1 MKYLTIP
8 LRFAAALSFVLIT
21 VALLRPLNVR
31 AQEGAIVRSIEIQY
45 VGPETVSRERI
56 LANLRTRVG
65 SPYSETTVEDDIR
78 NLYKTGAVQNV
89 RMYGEPQANGV
100 RVMVIVATRVLVT
113 EIEIDGAESIKPQ
126 KVRARIKFKVPGP
139 AKEETLEEGRQNIID
154 LYQRKGFTGVD
165 VQFRLQINEAR
176 GTARAIYTVNE
187 GQKGAVRAV
196 RFEGNAHFS
205 ERILRK
211 QMKTKAKS
219 IISFF
224 DKSGRLDN
232 QQLQQDLDSLREFYQ
247 NHGYIEV
254 AIKDVRQE
262 HYDGSL
268 RLVVVIAEGLQYHV
282 GKLTIV
288 GQQAG
293 SADKIR
299 AILKMKEGSVY
310 SPKALHDDAKAVTDA
325 YGAGGYVDVQLLPQ
339 GIPAGP
345 GVVDLT
351 YTVDEGGRSFVERV
365 NIVGNTRTKDKVIRR
380 EILIA
385 PGDVFNTV
393 RVDRSKQRLENLG
406 YFSKVDTFPE
416 DTTVPGRKDLL
427 VQLEEKRTGS
437 LNFGAGFSTIDSLV
451 GFVEL
456 TQGNFDLFNW
466 PTFTGGGEKFRAR
479 VQYGTE
485 RQDYVLALTEP
496 YFLDRPLSLG
506 GEAFYHESDFLS
518 TEYNQRNY
526 GFNVDLRKPITSFAS
541 ISLDYRLEEIDIFN
555 VSSTASSAIMAEEGS
570 HLQSQ
575 VGTTLLL
582 DTRDNVFLTRRGTR
596 VTFTPYIAGG
606 FLGGNTQVYGFSLA
620 ASQYFLLPYDTI
632 LLLDGEAATVDTWG
646 SGDRVPIFDRL
657 FLGGANN
664 LRGFDF
670 RDVGPKD
677 NSGEPLGGQTLARIT
692 IEYTV
697 PIITKVR
704 GAIFYDTGFVNTNSY
719 DFGTSHIASDVG
731 VGLRLDLPI
740 GPLRI
745 DYGYPIQ
752 KDNNTNGG
760 KINFNV
766 GYQF

>member
-1 MKYLTIP
+1 
-8 LRFAAALSFVLIT
+8 
-21 VALLRPLNVR
+21 
-31 AQEGAIVRSIEIQY
+31 
-45 VGPETVSRERI
+45 
-56 LANLRTRVG
+56 
-65 SPYSETTVEDDIR
+65 
-78 NLYKTGAVQNV
+78 
-89 RMYGEPQANGV
+89 
-100 RVMVIVATRVLVT
+100 
-113 EIEIDGAESIKPQ
+113 
-126 KVRARIKFKVPGP
+126 
-139 AKEETLEEGRQNIID
+139 
-154 LYQRKGFTGVD
+154 
-165 VQFRLQINEAR
+165 
-176 GTARAIYTVNE
+176 
-187 GQKGAVRAV
+187 
-196 RFEGNAHFS
+196 
-205 ERILRK
+205 
-211 QMKTKAKS
+211 
-219 IISFF
+219 
-224 DKSGRLDN
+224 
-232 QQLQQDLDSLREFYQ
+232 
-247 NHGYIEV
+247 
-254 AIKDVRQE
+254 
-262 HYDGSL
+262 
-268 RLVVVIAEGLQYHV
+268 V

-406 YFSKVDTFPE
+406 YFAKVDTFPE

-466 PTFTGGGEKFRAR
+466 PTFTGAGEKFRAR
-479 VQYGTE
+479 VQYGTQ
-485 RQDYVLALTEP
+485 RQDYVLSLTEP

-506 GEAFYHESDFLS
+506 GEAFYHQSDFFS

-555 VSSTASSAIMAEEGS
+555 VDPTASSAIQAEAGS

-575 VGTTLLL
+575 VGTTLLF

-596 VTFTPYIAGG
+596 VVFTPYVAGG

-632 LLLDGEAATVDTWG
+632 LLFDGEAATVDTWG
-646 SGDRVPIFDRL
+646 NGDRVPIFDRL

-664 LRGFDF
+664 LRGFNF

-677 NSGEPLGGQTLARIT
+677 EQGEPLGGQTLARIT

-719 DFGTSHIASDVG
+719 DFSTNHIASDVG

-740 GPLRI
+740 GPVRI

>member
-1 MKYLTIP
+1 MKYLTTP

-21 VALLRPLNVR
+21 VALLTPLNVR

-45 VGPETVSRERI
+45 VGPETMSRERI
-56 LANLRTRVG
+56 LDDLRTRVG

-100 RVMVIVATRVLVT
+100 KVMVIVATRVLVT
-113 EIEIDGAESIKPQ
+113 EIEIDGAESIKPK
-126 KVRARIKFKVPGP
+126 KVRAYIKFKVPSP

-176 GTARAIYTVNE
+176 GTARAIYTITE

-205 ERILRK
+205 ERTLRK
-211 QMKTKAKS
+211 QMKTKAKTL
-219 IISFF
+219 ISVF

-268 RLVVVIAEGLQYHV
+268 RLVIVIAEGLQYHV

-299 AILKMKEGSVY
+299 GILKMKEGSIY

-380 EILIA
+380 EILIV

-451 GFVEL
+451 GFAEL

-466 PTFTGGGEKFRAR
+466 PTFTGAGEKFRAR

-506 GEAFYHESDFLS
+506 GEAFYHVSDFLS

-526 GFNVDLRKPITSFAS
+526 GFDVHLRKPLTPFAS
-541 ISLDYRLEEIDIFN
+541 ISLDYVLQEIDIFN
-555 VSSTASSAIMAEEGS
+555 VVVGASSAITDAEGS

-575 VGTTLLL
+575 VGTTLLF
-582 DTRDNVFLTRRGTR
+582 DTRDNVFLTRHGTR
-596 VTFTPYIAGG
+596 VAFTPQISGG
-606 FLGGNTQVYGFSLA
+606 FLGGNTQVYSFDLA
-620 ASQYFLLPYDTI
+620 ASHYFLLPYDTI
-632 LLLDGEAATVDTWG
+632 LVLDGEVGTVDTWG
-646 SGDRVPIFDRL
+646 NGDRVPIFDRL

-677 NSGEPLGGQTLARIT
+677 DSGEPIGGQTLARIT
-692 IEYTV
+692 VEYTF
-697 PIITKVR
+697 PIIPKVR
-704 GAIFYDTGFVNTNSY
+704 GAIFYDTGFVNTNAY
-719 DFGTSHIASDVG
+719 DFSTNHIASDVG
-731 VGLRLDLPI
+731 IGVRLDLPI
-740 GPLRI
+740 GPVRV
-745 DYGYPIQ
+745 DYGIPIQ
-752 KDNNTNGG
+752 KDNNNNGG

>member
-1 MKYLTIP
+1 MKYLTTP

-21 VALLRPLNVR
+21 VALLTPLNVR

-56 LANLRTRVG
+56 LDNLRTRVG

-100 RVMVIVATRVLVT
+100 KVMVIVATRVLVT

-154 LYQRKGFTGVD
+154 LYQRKGFTGID
-165 VQFRLQINEAR
+165 VQFRLQIDEAR
-176 GTARAIYTVNE
+176 GTARAIYTINE

-205 ERILRK
+205 ERTLRR

-219 IISFF
+219 IISIF

-268 RLVVVIAEGLQYHV
+268 RLVIVIAEGLQYHV

-299 AILKMKEGSVY
+299 AILKMKEGSIY

-351 YTVDEGGRSFVERV
+351 YTVDEGLRSFVERV

-466 PTFTGGGEKFRAR
+466 PTFTGAGEKFRAR

-485 RQDYVLALTEP
+485 RQDYVLSLTEP

-506 GEAFYHESDFLS
+506 GEAFYHQSDFFS

-541 ISLDYRLEEIDIFN
+541 ISLDYRLEEIDIFD
-555 VSSTASSAIMAEEGS
+555 VDPAASVAILEESGS

-575 VGTTLLL
+575 VGTTLLF

-596 VTFTPYIAGG
+596 VTFTPYVAGG

-632 LLLDGEAATVDTWG
+632 LLFDGEAATVDTWG
-646 SGDRVPIFDRL
+646 NGDRVPIFDRL

-677 NSGEPLGGQTLARIT
+677 NNDEPLGGQTLARIT

>member
-1 MKYLTIP
+1 MKYLTTP

-21 VALLRPLNVR
+21 VALLTPLNVR

-56 LANLRTRVG
+56 LDNLRTRVG

-100 RVMVIVATRVLVT
+100 KVMVIVATRVLVT

-154 LYQRKGFTGVD
+154 LYQRKGFTGID

-176 GTARAIYTVNE
+176 GTARAIYTINE

-205 ERILRK
+205 ERTLRR

-219 IISFF
+219 IISIF

-268 RLVVVIAEGLQYHV
+268 RLVIVIAEGLQYHV

-299 AILKMKEGSVY
+299 AILKMKEGSIY

-351 YTVDEGGRSFVERV
+351 YTVDEGLRSFVERV

-466 PTFTGGGEKFRAR
+466 PTFTGAGEKFRAR

-485 RQDYVLALTEP
+485 RQDYVLSLTEP

-506 GEAFYHESDFLS
+506 GEAFYHQSDFFS

-541 ISLDYRLEEIDIFN
+541 ISLDYRLEEIDIFD
-555 VSSTASSAIMAEEGS
+555 VDPAASVAILEESGS

-575 VGTTLLL
+575 VGTTLLF

-596 VTFTPYIAGG
+596 VTFTPYVAGG

-632 LLLDGEAATVDTWG
+632 LLFDGEAATVDTWG
-646 SGDRVPIFDRL
+646 NGDRVPIFDRL

-677 NSGEPLGGQTLARIT
+677 NNDEPLGGQTLARIT

-697 PIITKVR
+697 PIIAKVR

>member
-1 MKYLTIP
+1 MKYLTTP

-21 VALLRPLNVR
+21 VALLTPLNVR

-56 LANLRTRVG
+56 LDNLRTRVG

-100 RVMVIVATRVLVT
+100 KVMVIVATRVLVT

-154 LYQRKGFTGVD
+154 LYQRKGFTGID
-165 VQFRLQINEAR
+165 VQFRLQIDEAR
-176 GTARAIYTVNE
+176 GTARAIYTINE
-187 GQKGAVRAV
+187 GPKGAVRAV
-196 RFEGNAHFS
+196 RFEGNVHFS
-205 ERILRK
+205 ERTLRR

-219 IISFF
+219 IISIF

-268 RLVVVIAEGLQYHV
+268 RLVIVIAEGLQYHV

-485 RQDYVLALTEP
+485 RQDYVLSLTEP

-506 GEAFYHESDFLS
+506 GEAFYHESDFFS
-518 TEYNQRNY
+518 TVYNQRNY
-526 GFNVDLRKPITSFAS
+526 GFNVDLRRPITSFAS
-541 ISLDYRLEEIDIFN
+541 ISLDYRLEEIDIFD
-555 VSSTASSAIMAEEGS
+555 VDPTASSAIMAEEGS

-575 VGTTLLL
+575 VGTTLLF

-596 VTFTPYIAGG
+596 VIFTPYVAGG

-677 NSGEPLGGQTLARIT
+677 EQGEPLGGQTLARIT

-697 PIITKVR
+697 PIIAKVR

>member
-1 MKYLTIP
+1 
-8 LRFAAALSFVLIT
+8 
-21 VALLRPLNVR
+21 
-31 AQEGAIVRSIEIQY
+31 
-45 VGPETVSRERI
+45 
-56 LANLRTRVG
+56 
-65 SPYSETTVEDDIR
+65 
-78 NLYKTGAVQNV
+78 
-89 RMYGEPQANGV
+89 
-100 RVMVIVATRVLVT
+100 MVIVATRVLVT
-113 EIEIDGAESIKPQ
+113 EIEIDGAESIKPK
-126 KVRARIKFKVPGP
+126 KVRASIKFKVPSL
-139 AKEETLEEGRQNIID
+139 AKEETLQEGRQNIID
-154 LYQRKGFTGVD
+154 LYQRTGFTGVD

-176 GTARAIYTVNE
+176 GTARAIYTITE

-205 ERILRK
+205 ERTLRK
-211 QMKTKAKS
+211 QMKTKAKTL
-219 IISFF
+219 ISVF

-268 RLVVVIAEGLQYHV
+268 RLVIVIAEGLQYHV

-299 AILKMKEGSVY
+299 GILKMKEGSIY

-380 EILIA
+380 EILIV

-406 YFSKVDTFPE
+406 YFAKVDTFPE
-416 DTTVPGRKDLL
+416 DTTVPGRMDLL
-427 VQLEEKRTGS
+427 VHLEEERTGS

-451 GFVEL
+451 GFAEL

-466 PTFTGGGEKFRAR
+466 PTFTGAGEKFRAR

-506 GEAFYHESDFLS
+506 GEAFYHVSDFLS

-526 GFNVDLRKPITSFAS
+526 GFDVHLRKPLTVCFHSLVRAPKS
-541 ISLDYRLEEIDIFN
+541 ISLMWSWVLPARSRIQRGRTCKVKSAQLCFLTRATTSFSPVMELAWPSLRRSPAAFL
-555 VSSTASSAIMAEEGS
+555 VATPKSTASTWLPRTIFCSLMTPSWFWMAKSELSIPGAM
-570 HLQSQ
+570 
-575 VGTTLLL
+575 V
-582 DTRDNVFLTRRGTR
+582 TRCLFLT
-596 VTFTPYIAGG
+596 VC
-606 FLGGNTQVYGFSLA
+606 FSA
-620 ASQYFLLPYDTI
+620 
-632 LLLDGEAATVDTWG
+632 
-646 SGDRVPIFDRL
+646 
-657 FLGGANN
+657 
-664 LRGFDF
+664 
-670 RDVGPKD
+670 
-677 NSGEPLGGQTLARIT
+677 ARIT
-692 IEYTV
+692 CAGLTFAMSVQRMITASQSV
-697 PIITKVR
+697 GKRSPVSPSSTPSQSFRKCAAPFFMTPVSLTQMRTILAPIILPP
-704 GAIFYDTGFVNTNSY
+704 
-719 DFGTSHIASDVG
+719 TSASACVLTCRSAPCASIT
-731 VGLRLDLPI
+731 VSRFRRTTI
-740 GPLRI
+740 TTAARS
-745 DYGYPIQ
+745 
-752 KDNNTNGG
+752 TSTSA
-760 KINFNV
+760 INFERKPPLAV
-766 GYQF
+766 